1 MRALQHHTYG
11 GPDVLALGEAE
22 EPHAGPGEVRIA
34 TRAVAVNPIDAKL
47 RSGAFAPEGRR
58 LRAPRIP
65 GLDAAGVVDEVGEGV
80 QGYAEGDRVF
90 GAGTSV
96 TAERSTLTAF
106 AHLPDEVTFEQG
118 AAVVTVAETAMR
130 ILDRLDARDGQVLVV
145 DGASGGVG
153 TTLVQLAMLRGL
165 TVVGTASEAK
175 HDLLRRLGALPT
187 TYGPGLA
194 QRVRELL
201 AGQGAELVAADLAG
215 KGSVAE
221 LIELTGDPTRV
232 VTIAD
237 FSGETDAVVSE
248 GSQGRAWHALGEVAA
263 LVADGRFEVIIDQVL
278 PWTEAAAAHTAIES
292 GHTTGKIVLTVD

>member
-1 MRALQHHTYG
+1 MRALQYSEFG
-11 GPDVLALGEAE
+11 GPEVLTLGEAE

-34 TRAVAVNPIDAKL
+34 TGAVAVNPIDATL

-65 GLDAAGVVDEVGEGV
+65 GFDAAGVVDEVGAGV
-80 QGYAEGDRVF
+80 QGYAVGDRVF

-106 AHLPDEVTFEQG
+106 AHLPDGVTWEQG

-153 TTLVQLAMLRGL
+153 TALVQLAVLRGL
-165 TVVGTASEAK
+165 TVVGTASEGK
-175 HDLLRRLGALPT
+175 HELVRRLGAQPT
-187 TYGPGLA
+187 TYGPGLSD
-194 QRVRELL
+194 RVRDLVDN
-201 AGQGAELVAADLAG
+201 ADVVAADLAG
-215 KGSVAE
+215 KGSAAE
-221 LIELTGDPTRV
+221 LIELTGDPARV

-237 FSGETDAVVSE
+237 FSGDTEAVVSDGSE
-248 GSQGRAWHALGEVAA
+248 GRSWHVLEQVAA
-263 LVADGRFEVIIDQVL
+263 LIAEERFEVVIDQVL
-278 PWTEAAAAHTAIES
+278 PWTDAVAAHTAIES
-292 GHTTGKIVLTVD
+292 GRTTGKIVLTVG